1 MSSIFLSHT
10 SSDKPFVE
18 KLAKDLKRI
27 GIEVWYDKWQI
38 GLGESI
44 TWKIESGIRENEY
57 LGIILSPEALQ
68 SEWVKSE
75 LSAAWVKQMRSR
87 KVFILP
93 IFYRECEIPILLADK
108 KYADFRSSYDDGFQT
123 LASFFGI
130 KDTETLS
137 IENWRKFTNRR
148 DVDWKKYKV
157 VEFEILVTTLV
168 DRAIEYNWSSY
179 VGSTA
184 NPFSIQL
191 HASISETHDT
201 FDNQIVHK
209 YISKYVTFKLKSHA
223 NSYWTTSKE
232 DYNPNHFKAGDFD
245 IYVGNS
251 INACDEY
258 LWRIMEDFKT
268 QYGIPKEKSIHSTN
282 KSSKSNDWTEASR
295 EFIKKLHWYK
305 GNKLF

>member
-10 SSDKPFVE
+10 SIDKPFIE
-18 KLAKDLKRI
+18 KLAIDLKRL

-38 GLGESI
+38 NVGESI
-44 TWKIESGIRENEY
+44 TWKIEEGIRENEY
-57 LGIILSPEALQ
+57 LGIVLSPEALQ

-75 LSAAWVKQMRSR
+75 LSAAWVKQMKSK

-93 IFYRECEIPILLADK
+93 ILYRDCEVPLLLADK

-123 LASFFGI
+123 LAKVFGI
-130 KDTETLS
+130 MDTNILS
-137 IENWRKFTNRR
+137 IENWRRFVNRR

-157 VEFEILVTTLV
+157 MEFEKLVTTLV

-179 VGSTA
+179 VGATA

-191 HASISETHDT
+191 YGSVSMPQGT
-201 FDNQIVHK
+201 FRDQVVTK
-209 YISKYVTFKLKSHA
+209 YVSKYVTFKLKSRI

-232 DYNPNHFKAGDFD
+232 AYNPNHLKSKDFD

-258 LWRIMEDFKT
+258 LWRIMEDFKK
-268 QYGIPKEKSIHSTN
+268 QYGTPNEKPVHFTN
-282 KSSKSNDWTEASR
+282 KSTKNDDIIEAAR
-295 EFIKKLHWYK
+295 ELLKRGNWYK
-305 GNKLF
+305 GDKF